1 MLFAICFFISLHH
14 YDVENIVLYLIL
26 CYFKLMKNELSE
38 SLEKYLL
45 AIYEIVKV
53 NQAARVKD
61 VSNYLKIG
69 GPATSDAVKTLAERG
84 FINYV
89 PYGIITIT
97 SKGKKKAEEKINR
110 HKTIS
115 NFLEKVLLVEPE
127 KVDESAKNI
136 EYSMPKDVL
145 EKFVNFLTFMENC
158 SCKEPKWVQ
167 SYKYFS
173 ESGKMRDKCEI
184 CIANKDKFD
193 NSSCCGGCCK

>member
-1 MLFAICFFISLHH
+1 
-14 YDVENIVLYLIL
+14 
-26 CYFKLMKNELSE
+26 MKNELTE

-53 NQAARVKD
+53 SKAARVKD

-69 GPATSDAVKTLAERG
+69 GPATSDAVKTLAARK

-97 SKGKKKAEEKINR
+97 AKGRKKAEEKINKR
-110 HKTIS
+110 KIIS
-115 NFLEKVLLVEPE
+115 HFLEKVLMVEPE
-127 KVDESAKNI
+127 KIEESTKQL
-136 EYSMPKDVL
+136 EYSMSNEIL
-145 EKFVNFLTFMENC
+145 EKFVQFLTFMETC

-173 ESGKMRDKCEI
+173 QHKKMQAKCQQ
-184 CIANKDKFD
+184 CIANKKDFD
-193 NSSCCGGCCK
+193 NSSCCCSCCKS

>member
-1 MLFAICFFISLHH
+1 
-14 YDVENIVLYLIL
+14 
-26 CYFKLMKNELSE
+26 MKKELTE

-69 GPATSDAVKTLAERG
+69 GPATSDAVKTLAKRG

-97 SKGKKKAEEKINR
+97 KKGQARAEEKIYR

-115 NFLEKVLLVEPE
+115 HFLEQVLMVDSE
-127 KVDESAKNI
+127 KVSQSATQV
-136 EYSMPKDVL
+136 EYAMSEDVL
-145 EKFVNFLTFMENC
+145 NKFVSFLTFMDKC
-158 SCKEPKWVQ
+158 SCKEPKWVN
-167 SYKYFS
+167 SYKFFA
-173 ESGKMRDKCEI
+173 KNDVM
-184 CIANKDKFD
+184 KD
-193 NSSCCGGCCK
+193 SCLTCSGGCGCNCGNIE

>member
-1 MLFAICFFISLHH
+1 
-14 YDVENIVLYLIL
+14 
-26 CYFKLMKNELSE
+26 MKNELSE

-97 SKGKKKAEEKINR
+97 SKGQKKAEEKINR

-127 KVDESAKNI
+127 KLIKVQKILNI
-136 EYSMPKDVL
+136 L
-145 EKFVNFLTFMENC
+145 C
-158 SCKEPKWVQ
+158 Q
-167 SYKYFS
+167 
-173 ESGKMRDKCEI
+173 KM
-184 CIANKDKFD
+184 F
-193 NSSCCGGCCK
+193 

>member
-1 MLFAICFFISLHH
+1 
-14 YDVENIVLYLIL
+14 
-26 CYFKLMKNELSE
+26 MKKELTE

-45 AIYEIVKV
+45 AIYEIVKT

-69 GPATSDAVKTLAERG
+69 GPATSDAVKTLAQRG

-97 SKGKKKAEEKINR
+97 QKGSKYAEEKISR

-115 NFLEKVLLVEPE
+115 NFLEKVLLVNTNN
-127 KVDESAKNI
+127 VAQRAKQI
-136 EYSMPKDVL
+136 EYSMPEDVL

-158 SCKEPKWVQ
+158 SCKSPKWVT
-167 SYKYFS
+167 SYKYYS
-173 ESGKMRDKCEI
+173 QNGKMQDKCKS
-184 CIANKDKFD
+184 CIKNKNKFD
-193 NSSCCGGCCK
+193 KSMCCNKGC

>member
-1 MLFAICFFISLHH
+1 
-14 YDVENIVLYLIL
+14 
-26 CYFKLMKNELSE
+26 MKNELTE

-97 SKGKKKAEEKINR
+97 QKGKVRAEAKIER

-127 KVDESAKNI
+127 KVDISAKSI
-136 EYSMPKDVL
+136 EYAMPSDVL
-145 EKFVNFLTFMENC
+145 EKFVKFLEFMEKC

-167 SYKYFS
+167 SYKYYS
-173 ESGKMRDKCEI
+173 EHDEMREKCEL
-184 CIANKDKFD
+184 CIANKEKFD